1 MKAKELYAKYKER
14 IASENDEES
23 VRGLCELL
31 ADLGAETKEL
41 IAKRKVTTDC
51 GGTAVLRELNDKYN
65 AVCRMF
71 ERDYGASPIKKD
83 GFMTYWRKQI
93 PELDLRLSGKENGHD
108 VAGSV

>member
-1 MKAKELYAKYKER
+1 MKAKELYAKYKDS
-14 IASENDEES
+14 IASTDDKES
-23 VRGLCELL
+23 LQGVCDLMAEL
-31 ADLGAETKEL
+31 AAETKEL
-41 IAKRKVTTDC
+41 IAKRKVATDC

-71 ERDYGASPIKKD
+71 ERDYGAPIIKKD

-93 PELDLRLSGKENGHD
+93 PELDRRLSRKENGHD